1 MKRVVAYTL
10 LAVWI
15 GLATVL
21 QALAVEGLGWG
32 AWTPDLPLF
41 LLVAALAQLHKS
53 DAVRVAVVAG
63 LARATFTVEP
73 PFGVLAGTLAVGLVA
88 DSVRRVAELS
98 RPITRAVLVGT
109 SAFLF
114 GLWLVLVDAVRVDD
128 VAGVLLGRT
137 GSLVPTA
144 LTSALLALVA
154 WPLAKALPG
163 LRSMERR
170 AF

>member
-21 QALAVEGLGWG
+21 QAFAVEGLDLGV
-32 AWTPDLPLF
+32 WTPDLPLF

-88 DSVRRVAELS
+88 DGVRRVAELS
-98 RPITRAVLVGT
+98 RPMTRAVLVGG
-109 SAFLF
+109 SAFFF
-114 GLWLVLVDAVRVDD
+114 GLWLVLVDAVRCG
-128 VAGVLLGRT
+128 VAGELLGRAV
-137 GSLVPTA
+137 SLVPTA
-144 LTSALLALVA
+144 LASALLALVA
-154 WPLAKALPG
+154 WPLARALPG

>member
-1 MKRVVAYTL
+1 VRRVFAYVL
-10 LAVWI
+10 LAVWTSV
-15 GLATVL
+15 ATVL
-21 QALAVEGLGWG
+21 QALAVEGLGLG
-32 AWTPDLPLF
+32 VWTPDLALF
-41 LLVAALAQLHKS
+41 LLVAALAQLHRS
-53 DAVRVAVVAG
+53 DAVRVSLVAG

-88 DSVRRVAELS
+88 DGVRRVAELS
-98 RPITRAVLVGT
+98 RPITRAVLVGG

-114 GLWLVLVDAVRVDD
+114 GLWLLLVDAVRSD
-128 VAGVLLGRT
+128 VAGVLLGRAV
-137 GSLVPTA
+137 SLVPTA
-144 LTSALLALVA
+144 LTSALFALVA

>member
-1 MKRVVAYTL
+1 MKRVVAYIL

-21 QALAVEGLGWG
+21 QAFLVEGLGLGVWS
-32 AWTPDLPLF
+32 PDLPLF

-53 DAVRVAVVAG
+53 DAVRVAIVAG

-88 DSVRRVAELS
+88 DGVRRVAELS
-98 RPITRAVLVGT
+98 RPMTRAVLVGG

-114 GLWLVLVDAVRVDD
+114 GLWLVLVDAVRVGI
-128 VAGVLLGRT
+128 AGELLGRAV
-137 GSLVPTA
+137 SLVPTA

-154 WPLAKALPG
+154 WPLARALPG

>member
-21 QALAVEGLGWG
+21 QAYAVEDLRLG

-53 DAVRVAVVAG
+53 DAVRVAIVAG

-73 PFGVLAGTLAVGLVA
+73 PFGVLAGMLAVGLVA
-88 DSVRRVAELS
+88 DGVRRVAELS
-98 RPITRAVLVGT
+98 RPITRALLVGAA
-109 SAFLF
+109 AFGF
-114 GLWLVLVDAVRVDD
+114 GFWLALVDAVRVGA
-128 VAGVLLGRT
+128 VASVVLGRA
-137 GSLVPTA
+137 GSLAPTA